1 MATRIS
7 NLASVDPRAEI
18 GEDVVVGPFCVVG
31 PDVKIGDGTILE
43 SNVVVKGRVLLG
55 ARNRL
60 HPGVVIGG
68 EPQDLSYNP
77 ASKTCVIIG
86 DDNTFRECVT
96 INRATEKEDGI
107 TKVGSQCFLMAGVHI
122 AHDCKVGDR
131 VIMANGTMLGGHCHV
146 HDYATLSGAVAVH
159 HFTSVGSYSFV
170 GGLSRVIHDVPP
182 YMLVEGMPT
191 RPRCVNVV
199 ALKRKGF
206 SVEAIRALSEAHRL
220 LYRSRV
226 GIENAREIM
235 KANGTLLPEVGH
247 LFGFIENQ
255 MLGRHGR
262 GRDRRKAA

>member
-18 GEDVVVGPFCVVG
+18 GEDVSIGPFCVVG
-31 PDVKIGDGTILE
+31 PDVKIGDGCTLE
-43 SNVVVKGRVLLG
+43 SNVVVKGRVIIG
-55 ARNRL
+55 EKNHI
-60 HPGVVIGG
+60 HPGAVIGG
-68 EPQDLSYNP
+68 EPQDVSYHG
-77 ASKTCVIIG
+77 ARTCVILG
-86 DDNTFRECVT
+86 DNNIIRECVT

-107 TKVGSQCFLMAGVHI
+107 TRLGSNCFLMANVHI

-146 HDYATLSGAVAVH
+146 FDNATLSGAVAVH
-159 HFTSVGSYSFV
+159 HFTSIGSFSFV
-170 GGLSRVIHDVPP
+170 GGMGRVIHDVPP

-199 ALKRKGF
+199 ALKRNGF
-206 SVEAIRALSEAHRL
+206 PPEVIRALSEAHRL

-235 KANGTLLPEVGH
+235 KANETLVPQVAH

-262 GRDRRKAA
+262 GRDRRKVA